1 MELFSRIFLPTQKK
15 TFAHMTHR
23 ALSAHISIVVCMFFL
38 CCSSYYFA
46 MEIHMAGGGKKW
58 TKQQQQQNYRN
69 QKQKCQLLEYSV
81 VVSFGLSSRLLQN
94 LYMLYIVC
102 GYFHERVLW

>member
-1 MELFSRIFLPTQKK
+1 
-15 TFAHMTHR
+15 
-23 ALSAHISIVVCMFFL
+23 
-38 CCSSYYFA
+38 

-69 QKQKCQLLEYSV
+69 QKQKSQLLEYSV